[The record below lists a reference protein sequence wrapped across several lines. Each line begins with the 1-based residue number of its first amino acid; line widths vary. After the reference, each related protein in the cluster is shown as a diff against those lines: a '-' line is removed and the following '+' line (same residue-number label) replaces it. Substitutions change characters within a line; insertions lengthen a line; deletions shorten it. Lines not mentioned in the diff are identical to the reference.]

1 MDPPDDDI
9 QFDFFEEEPATAE
22 TASQPRGR
30 APQRQARAATAGG
43 APAPP
48 HANGPFLRLLAIVC
62 IGIFLVLV
70 FALLIQ
76 SCAGQSTHDLY
87 GNYMDK
93 VATIAGQS
101 NRDGAATV
109 SALTTPGLSA
119 QQISRKLNQIYSQE
133 QQNVAAAQ
141 DLAPPGKL
149 RTQHAHLI
157 ESLQL
162 RSSGVQGL
170 AKALGKVNAKTKET
184 VEAAVMVQQIYRL
197 LASDVVWADL
207 FQAPSVVVLD
217 QEGVRQVT
225 VPSSHFLAVPDALI
239 TIKAMTLIL
248 DRITNSGSSSTGG
261 TTGLHG
267 TNISQTA
274 ALPNGTGGTS
284 QILTAGSTLNT
295 VTTSSSLV
303 FQVTIFNGGTSQE
316 VQIPVTLTIDRPASQ
331 GGPITKNEKV
341 QLVDPGQYASV
352 TFSDL
357 GQVPFASPTKV
368 HVDVAPVPG
377 ETNTTNNSAVYNVIF
392 SLPS

>member
-1 MDPPDDDI
+1 M
-9 QFDFFEEEPATAE
+9 
-22 TASQPRGR
+22 
-30 APQRQARAATAGG
+30 
-43 APAPP
+43 
-48 HANGPFLRLLAIVC
+48 
-62 IGIFLVLV
+62 
-70 FALLIQ
+70 
-76 SCAGQSTHDLY
+76 
-87 GNYMDK
+87 
-93 VATIAGQS
+93 
-101 NRDGAATV
+101 
-109 SALTTPGLSA
+109 
-119 QQISRKLNQIYSQE
+119 
-133 QQNVAAAQ
+133 
-141 DLAPPGKL
+141 
-149 RTQHAHLI
+149 
-157 ESLQL
+157 
-162 RSSGVQGL
+162 
-170 AKALGKVNAKTKET
+170 NAKTKET
-184 VEAAVMVQQIYRL
+184 VEAAQMVQQIYRL
-197 LASDVVWADL
+197 LASDVIWADL
-207 FQAPSVVVLD
+207 FQAPSVAVLD

-248 DRITNSGSSSTGG
+248 DRITNSGSTSTGG

-274 ALPNGTGGTS
+274 ALPSGAGGTS
-284 QILTAGSTLNT
+284 QILTAGTTLNT

>member
-22 TASQPRGR
+22 TTSQPRGR
-30 APQRQARAATAGG
+30 LPQRQPRQAAAGG
-43 APAPP
+43 GAVASAHPT
-48 HANGPFLRLLAIVC
+48 GPILRLLAIIC
-62 IGIFLVLV
+62 IAIFLVLV

-76 SCAGQSTHDLY
+76 SCAGQSSHDLY

-93 VATIAGQS
+93 VGTIAAQS
-101 NRDGAATV
+101 NRDGAGTV

-119 QQISRKLNQIYSQE
+119 QQISRKLRQIYTQE

-141 DLAPPGKL
+141 DLSVPGKL

-162 RSSGVQGL
+162 RASGVQGL
-170 AKALGKVNAKTKET
+170 STALSKVNSKTKES
-184 VEAAVMVQQIYRL
+184 VEAALMVQQVYRL
-197 LASDVVWADL
+197 LTSDVIWSDL
-207 FQAPSVVVLD
+207 FQAPSEAVLD

-225 VPSSHFLAVPDALI
+225 VPASHFLAVPDALI
-239 TIKAMTLIL
+239 TVKAMSLIL
-248 DRITNSGSSSTGG
+248 DRIMGSTSSSTG

-274 ALPNGTGGTS
+274 ALPNGAGGTS
-284 QILTAGSTLNT
+284 QVLTAGTALNT

-331 GGPITKNEKV
+331 GGAITKNEKV